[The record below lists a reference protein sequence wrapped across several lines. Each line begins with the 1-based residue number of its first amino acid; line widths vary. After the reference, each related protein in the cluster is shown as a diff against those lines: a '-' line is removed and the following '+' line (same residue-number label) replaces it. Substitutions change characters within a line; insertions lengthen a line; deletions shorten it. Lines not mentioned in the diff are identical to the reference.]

1 MKVAIVIPHYHDEG
15 GSERRTAELVRY
27 LLRGGHDVHLFANRW
42 KPSLVDETCG
52 AARVHR
58 VPIVKGHPAL
68 KTLSFALLARRA
80 TRNGGFDIVHSQ
92 ARTLGDDVVTAGGGS
107 HRAWWEGWQRDA
119 ESAWE
124 RFQLR
129 WSLFHRVTMWIEQ
142 KQYAQCRALIVN
154 SRWSGNQFVK
164 YGQIEANK
172 IHVVHNGVDSEKFH
186 PRHRSRWR
194 SVVRQELS
202 MAEDEIVIL
211 HLGSGFARKG
221 VKELIAAFAELCAS
235 NPNERLRLLIVGK
248 GNVAPYRQLAQTLR
262 VSEKVTFAGGS
273 PSPEKFYAAADVFA
287 LLTKF
292 DPFANATLEAMA
304 CGLPVVTT
312 TTNGVSEILT
322 PGVNGVVVSDPHA
335 AAAVASALQRLLD
348 VEQREVMGRNAR
360 ELMAQFFTWEQTAQ
374 RTVEVYRQV
383 RASCASSRSTW
394 TNSATSSSRFQP

>member
-15 GSERRTAELVRY
+15 GSERRTSELVRY
-27 LLRGGHDVHLFANRW
+27 LLRDGHDVHLFANRW

-68 KTLSFALLARRA
+68 KALSFALLARRA
-80 TRNGGFDIVHSQ
+80 TRSGGFDIVHSQ

-107 HRAWWEGWQRDA
+107 HRAWWECWGREA

-124 RFQLR
+124 RFQWR
-129 WSLFHRVTMWIEQ
+129 CSLFHRVTMWIEK

-154 SRWSGNQFVK
+154 SRWSGDQFVQ
-164 YGQIEANK
+164 YGQIEVDK

-202 MAEDEIVIL
+202 IAEDEIVIL

-221 VKELIAAFAELCAS
+221 VKELVATFAALCAS
-235 NPNERLRLLIVGK
+235 HPHERLRLLIGGK
-248 GNVAPYRQLAQTLR
+248 GNAQRYQQLAQTLG
-262 VSEKVTFAGGS
+262 VSEKVTFAGGIS
-273 PSPEKFYAAADVFA
+273 SPEKFYAAADVFA

-304 CGLPVVTT
+304 SGLPVVTT

-322 PGVNGVVVSDPHA
+322 PGVNGLVVPDPHH
-335 AAAVASALQRLLD
+335 AAAVAAAMSRLLD
-348 VEQREVMGRNAR
+348 AEQREVMGRHAR
-360 ELMAQFFTWEQTAQ
+360 ELMAQSFTWEQTA
-374 RTVEVYRQV
+374 RKTVEVYQQI
-383 RASCASSRSTW
+383 TTM
-394 TNSATSSSRFQP
+394 TNDQ